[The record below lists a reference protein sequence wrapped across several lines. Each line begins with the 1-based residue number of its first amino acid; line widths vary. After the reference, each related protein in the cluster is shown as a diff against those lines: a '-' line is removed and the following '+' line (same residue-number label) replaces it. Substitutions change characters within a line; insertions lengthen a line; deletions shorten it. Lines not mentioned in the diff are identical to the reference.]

1 MSANSGAQGDVL
13 ERFAETVARWPGAA
27 ALDTGASSL
36 TYGDLAEL
44 VEHAAGTLAALAG
57 DGPVRVGLCAE
68 RSVAM
73 YVAYLAILRIGATA
87 VPLSPRTPPARIRA
101 MAGAADVAL
110 VLDDAA
116 ASALL
121 EPGPPAP
128 PRPEPD
134 PDRLAYI
141 LFTSGST
148 GRPKGVPISHRNLT
162 AFLDHA
168 VADLAIG
175 PGSRLSQTFDL
186 TFDPSVLD
194 ILGSWTTGATLVAP
208 RRKELLIPAEYVRAR
223 GLTHWLSVPS
233 VVSLARRLRAL
244 PEGAMPGL
252 RVSAFMGEPL
262 SLDQA
267 AAWHAAA
274 PASVLMNAFGPTEL
288 TVLCA
293 TYRLPPDPADWPRTR
308 NGTVPIGE
316 VFPRLEG
323 ILLDADGRPCD
334 DGELCVRGP
343 QRFAGYLDP
352 AENVGRF
359 RRGAESPAPGVVVE
373 EGDWY
378 RTGDRVR
385 REDGVLV
392 HAGRVD
398 RQLKLAGRRVEPGE
412 IEAVL
417 RTCPAVTDAVVV
429 VLDRADGPEL
439 HAVLAGSATAA
450 IAADIERLARD
461 ALPDYMRPRSYTW
474 TPEVPL
480 GATGKIDWRRAAEL
494 VLAAGG
500 GVA

>member
-1 MSANSGAQGDVL
+1 MSMAHSDVL
-13 ERFAETVARWPGAA
+13 ERFTETVARWPGAV
-27 ALDTGASSL
+27 ALDTGATSL

-44 VEHAAGTLAALAG
+44 VERAAGNLTALVG
-57 DGPVRVGLCAE
+57 DGPVRVGLCAQ
-68 RSVAM
+68 RGVPM
-73 YVAYLAILRIGATA
+73 YVAYLAILRMGATA
-87 VPLSPRTPPARIRA
+87 VPLSPQTPKARNRA
-101 MAGAADVAL
+101 IAGTADLAL
-110 VLDDAA
+110 VLDDTAA
-116 ASALL
+116 AALL
-121 EPGPPAP
+121 EPGRRAP

-148 GRPKGVPISHRNLT
+148 GTPKGVPISHRNLI

-168 VADLAIG
+168 VVDLGIG

-208 RRKELLIPAEYVRAR
+208 RGRELLIPAEYVRAR

-233 VVSLARRLRAL
+233 IVSLARRMRAL

-252 RVSAFMGEPL
+252 RVSAFMGEPFTV
-262 SLDQA
+262 DQA

-274 PASVLMNAFGPTEL
+274 SASVLVNAFGPTEL

-293 TYRLPPDPADWPRTR
+293 TYRLAADPADWPRTR

-323 ILLDADGRPCD
+323 ALLDPDGRPCD

-343 QRFAGYLDP
+343 QRFGGYLDP
-352 AENVGRF
+352 TENAGRF
-359 RRGAESPAPGVVVE
+359 RRSAEPLGPGVAVE

-417 RTCPAVTDAVVV
+417 RGCPAVTDAVVV
-429 VLDRADGPEL
+429 VLDRAGGPEL

-450 IAADIERLARD
+450 TADIERLVRD
-461 ALPDYMRPRSYTW
+461 ALPSYMRPRSYTW
-474 TPEVPL
+474 TPQVPL

-494 VLAAGG
+494 VAGAG
-500 GVA
+500 SEAPS